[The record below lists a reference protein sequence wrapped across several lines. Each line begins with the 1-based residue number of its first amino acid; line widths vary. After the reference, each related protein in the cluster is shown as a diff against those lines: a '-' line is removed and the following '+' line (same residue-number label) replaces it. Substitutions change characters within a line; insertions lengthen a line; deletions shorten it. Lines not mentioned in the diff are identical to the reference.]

1 MFSIGDVK
9 FITQIHYD
17 IYTNNGYYY
26 YSHQNLV
33 IMIIDIID
41 TFELL
46 ENIKKKESELM
57 MLIDD

>member
-1 MFSIGDVK
+1 MFSIGDIK

-17 IYTNNGYYY
+17 IYMNNGYYY
-26 YSHQNLV
+26 SHQKLV
-33 IMIIDIID
+33 EMIIDIID

-46 ENIKKKESELM
+46 ENIKNKESELM